1 MKRIIAAFAALIL
14 LSVSG
19 FAQMDKKPGRDN
31 DWEEIKAEKVG
42 FITGRLDL
50 TVEEAQVFW
59 PVYNKFEK
67 EFASANK
74 EVRKALRGLHPKK
87 DEKVS
92 EAEMAQRLNVYVAA
106 KSKVSDVTAA
116 YNKEFLKVLPA
127 SKVAKL
133 YIAEEQ
139 FMHKM
144 LDRFAQK
151 KYRKPSGEIPRQPVK
166 PKAPAKENESES
178 EPQNLR

>member
-19 FAQMDKKPGRDN
+19 FAQTDKKPHGDN
-31 DWEEIKAEKVG
+31 GWEEIKAEKVG
-42 FITGRLDL
+42 FITDKLDL
-50 TVEEAQVFW
+50 SVEEAQVFW
-59 PVYNKFEK
+59 PVYNKYEK
-67 EFASANK
+67 EFAAANK

-106 KSKVSDVTAA
+106 KSKVSDITAA

-133 YIAEEQ
+133 YLAEEQ

-151 KYRKPSGEIPRQPVK
+151 KYRKPSVEIPRQPVK
-166 PKAPAKENESES
+166 PKAPAKKDNQTDDVVE
-178 EPQNLR
+178 

>member
-1 MKRIIAAFAALIL
+1 MKRIIAAFAVLIL

-19 FAQMDKKPGRDN
+19 FAQTDKKPGRDN
-31 DWEEIKAEKVG
+31 DWEEMKAEKVG

-59 PVYNKFEK
+59 PVYNKYEK

-127 SKVAKL
+127 SKVARL
-133 YIAEEQ
+133 YMAEEQ

-151 KYRKPSGEIPRQPVK
+151 KYRKPSAEIPRQPVK
-166 PKAPAKENESES
+166 PKAQAKEKESE
-178 EPQNLR
+178 L